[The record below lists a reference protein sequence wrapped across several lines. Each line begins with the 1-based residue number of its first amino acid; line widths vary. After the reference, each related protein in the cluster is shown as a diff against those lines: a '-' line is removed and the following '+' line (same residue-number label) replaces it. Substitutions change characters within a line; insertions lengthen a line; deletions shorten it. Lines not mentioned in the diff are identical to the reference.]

1 MVSALPSVQ
10 VGHTRLK
17 VPVMGL
23 GTAPIGG
30 QKTPGAQEQ
39 AVSTIRYA
47 LDNGIYYLD
56 TAPFYGAGLSERVVG
71 AVLSQ
76 LPRTSFVLSTKVGR
90 LITPEGNAVFNFS
103 RDGILRSI
111 EESLKRLKLD
121 YIDILL
127 VHDPDEHYQEAL
139 DYAFPTLIELRRQ
152 GVIKAVGSG
161 MNQWQMLADFARYS
175 DPDCFLLAGR
185 YTLLEQGAL
194 DVFLPLCQQKGISVF
209 LGGVFNSGI
218 LARGAQTDATYNY
231 APAPQEV
238 TEKVK
243 RLEAV
248 CTRYQVPLN
257 VAALQFPL
265 AHPAVTALLV
275 GAESAEEVATNL
287 RSLHTQIPAELW
299 TELREE
305 GLLNEAAPVPQQTI
319 L

>member
-1 MVSALPSVQ
+1 MVSTLPGVQ
-10 VGHTRLK
+10 VGHTNLK

-30 QKTPGAQEQ
+30 QTTPDAQEQ

-218 LARGAQTDATYNY
+218 LARGAQSGATYNY
-231 APAPQEV
+231 ASAPPEV

-243 RLEAV
+243 RIEAV
-248 CTRYQVPLN
+248 CARYQVPLN
-257 VAALQFPL
+257 VATLQFPL

-305 GLLNEAAPVPQQTI
+305 GLLNEAEPVPQQPI
-319 L
+319 M